1 MLYPVELA
9 AHIVLILHFMEK
21 NINLIVEEGE
31 NNLRVDV
38 FINKREKLI
47 SRTRI
52 KNLILKEK
60 LKLNNEIIKSPSKKV
75 SEGDKVLLLIPE
87 PKEASLKPYDF
98 KLEIVYEDKDLL
110 VINKPAGIIMH
121 PGAGNYDQTIVNALM
136 HYDKDSLSTIGDEL
150 RPGIVH
156 RIDKDTSGLIVI
168 AKNNEA
174 HENLS
179 LQFSEHT
186 ITRVYQLLIWGKLR
200 PSSGKI
206 DTFIT
211 RSSKNRQ
218 MMEVSISKGKRAITN
233 YKTLEIFEND
243 KTPTLSLVECRLET
257 GRTHQIR
264 VHMTYLGNSIM
275 GDEKYKKKY
284 KKLKNIDTNLEK
296 LIYRLDRQ
304 FLHAKTLGFIHP
316 RTNKEMNFSSI
327 LPQELEIILKLL
339 RNTSN

>member
-1 MLYPVELA
+1 MK
-9 AHIVLILHFMEK
+9 K
-21 NINLIVEEGE
+21 NINLIVEEDE
-31 NNLRVDV
+31 NNLRLDV

-60 LKLNNEIIKSPSKKV
+60 LKINNLIIDSPSKKV
-75 SEGDKVLLLIPE
+75 STGDKINLEILKPE
-87 PKEASLKPYDF
+87 EASLKPYKFNLD
-98 KLEIVYEDKDLL
+98 IVHEDDDLI

-121 PGAGNYDQTIVNALM
+121 PGAGNYDKTIVNALV
-136 HYDKDSLSTIGDEL
+136 YYNKNSLSTIGDEL

-156 RIDKDTSGLIVI
+156 RIDKDTSGLVVI
-168 AKNNEA
+168 AKNNET

-179 LQFSEHT
+179 LQFSEHS

-233 YKTLEIFEND
+233 YKTIEVFEND

-264 VHMTYLGNSIM
+264 VHMTHMGNSIM
-275 GDEKYKKKY
+275 GDGKYKKKY
-284 KKLKNIDTNLEK
+284 KKLKNIDTNLEN
-296 LIYRLDRQ
+296 LIHKLDRQ

-316 RTNKEMNFSSI
+316 RTKKELIFSSI
-327 LPQELEIILKLL
+327 LPQELEKIVQLL
-339 RNTSN
+339 RNTSK

>member
-1 MLYPVELA
+1 MK
-9 AHIVLILHFMEK
+9 K
-21 NINLIVEEGE
+21 NINLIVEEDE
-31 NNLRVDV
+31 NNLRLDV

-60 LKLNNEIIKSPSKKV
+60 LKINNLIIDSPSKKV
-75 SEGDKVLLLIPE
+75 STGDKINLEILKPE
-87 PKEASLKPYDF
+87 EASLKPYKFNLD
-98 KLEIVYEDKDLL
+98 IVHEDDDLI

-121 PGAGNYDQTIVNALM
+121 PGAGNYDKTIVNALV
-136 HYDKDSLSTIGDEL
+136 YYSKDSLSTIGDEL

-156 RIDKDTSGLIVI
+156 RIDKDTSGLVVI
-168 AKNNEA
+168 AKNNET

-179 LQFSEHT
+179 LQFSEHN

-233 YKTLEIFEND
+233 YKTIEVFEND
-243 KTPTLSLVECRLET
+243 KTPTLSLVECKLET

-264 VHMTYLGNSIM
+264 VHMTHMGNSIM
-275 GDEKYKKKY
+275 GDGKYKKKY
-284 KKLKNIDTNLEK
+284 KKLKNIDTNLEN
-296 LIYRLDRQ
+296 LIHKLDRQ

-316 RTNKEMNFSSI
+316 RTKKELIFSSI
-327 LPQELEIILKLL
+327 LPQELEKIVQLL
-339 RNTSN
+339 RNTSK

>member
-1 MLYPVELA
+1 MK
-9 AHIVLILHFMEK
+9 K
-21 NINLIVEEGE
+21 NINLIVKENE
-31 NNLRVDV
+31 NNLRLDV
-38 FINKREKLI
+38 FINKREELI

-60 LKLNNEIIKSPSKKV
+60 LKLNDLIIIDPSKKV
-75 SEGDKVLLLIPE
+75 STGDEINLEIPK
-87 PKEASLKPYDF
+87 PKEASLKPY
-98 KLEIVYEDKDLL
+98 KLKLDIIYEDDDLL
-110 VINKPAGIIMH
+110 IINKPAGIIMH
-121 PGAGNYDQTIVNALM
+121 PGAGNYDKTIVNALI
-136 HYDKDSLSTIGDEL
+136 HYNKDSLSTIGDEL

-156 RIDKDTSGLIVI
+156 RIDKDTSGLVVI
-168 AKNNEA
+168 AKNNEV

-179 LQFSEHT
+179 RQFSEHS

-233 YKTLEIFEND
+233 YKTIEVFEND

-264 VHMTYLGNSIM
+264 VHMTHMGNSIM
-275 GDEKYKKKY
+275 GDGKYKKKY
-284 KKLKNIDTNLEK
+284 KKLKNIDTNLEN
-296 LIYRLDRQ
+296 LIHKLDRQ

-316 RTNKEMNFSSI
+316 RTKKELIFSSI
-327 LPQELEIILKLL
+327 LPQELEKIVQLL
-339 RNTSN
+339 RNTSK

>member
-1 MLYPVELA
+1 
-9 AHIVLILHFMEK
+9 MEK
-21 NINLIVEEGE
+21 NINLIVGEDE
-31 NNLRVDV
+31 NNLRLDV
-38 FINKREKLI
+38 FINKRESLI

-60 LKLNNEIIKSPSKKV
+60 LKINDQIINSPSKKV
-75 SEGDKVLLLIPE
+75 LSGDEINLQIPE
-87 PKEASLKPYDF
+87 PKEASLKPYNF
-98 KLEIVYEDKDLL
+98 KLQIVYEDDDLL
-110 VINKPAGIIMH
+110 IINKPAGIIMH
-121 PGAGNYDQTIVNALM
+121 PGAGNYDETIVNALM
-136 HYDKDSLSTIGDEL
+136 HYNKDSLSTIGDEL

-168 AKNNEA
+168 AKNNET

-179 LQFSEHT
+179 YQFSEHT

-218 MMEVSISKGKRAITN
+218 MMEVSNSKGKRAITN
-233 YKTLEIFEND
+233 YKTIEIFEND

-264 VHMTYLGNSIM
+264 VHMTHMGNCIM
-275 GDEKYKKKY
+275 GDGKYKKKY
-284 KKLKNIDTNLEK
+284 KKLKDIDTNLEN
-296 LIYRLDRQ
+296 LIYKLDRQ
-304 FLHAKTLGFIHP
+304 FLHAQTLGFIHP
-316 RTNKEMNFSSI
+316 KTNEEMTFTSI
-327 LPQELEIILKLL
+327 LPQELENILVLL
-339 RNTSN
+339 RNTGK